1 MGLEEGYVGRGVY
14 HTGDL
19 FKRLIIQEQ
28 GLLGREVL
36 LIGSDRERGCYR
48 KGSVIEKRVM

>member
-1 MGLEEGYVGRGVY
+1 MLLKGGLCRRGVY
-14 HTGDL
+14 HTGGL

-36 LIGSDRERGCYR
+36 LIGSDKERDCYR